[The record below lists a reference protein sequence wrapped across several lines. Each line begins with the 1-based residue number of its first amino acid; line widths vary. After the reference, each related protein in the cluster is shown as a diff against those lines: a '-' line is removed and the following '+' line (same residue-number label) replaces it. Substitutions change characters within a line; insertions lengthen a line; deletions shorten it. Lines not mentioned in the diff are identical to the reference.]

1 MTDKGMDKDNRLT
14 IIIGK
19 EDADRLLLNYMKK
32 ELHFS
37 QAKISSVKYDPA
49 GILLN
54 GEPCHVRM
62 FLKEGDVLSV
72 RLSDS
77 SNRETHLLPAKMP
90 LKILYED
97 ANLIAVNKPA
107 GVVCHPSKGHLT
119 DSLAGG
125 LQYYFNETQPEAR
138 VHLLGRLDKETSG
151 IVLCAKNGFTA
162 DRVKDNIVKIYTAA
176 AEGLFTEPEGR
187 IITPMKEE
195 RDAAGILKMT
205 SAADGKEAVT
215 EFKVLKAV
223 NGYTFLQVMPLTG
236 RTHQIRFHMASQGHP
251 LLGDA
256 MYGKSS
262 DLIARTALHA
272 GEMTF
277 IHPFTQKEI
286 RLEAPLP
293 EDMKKLAEV

>member
-1 MTDKGMDKDNRLT
+1 MTDKGTDKDNRLT

-54 GEPCHVRM
+54 GEPCHVRT

-77 SNRETHLLPAKMP
+77 VNRKTRLLPAKMP

-97 ANLIAVNKPA
+97 ANLIAVDKPA

-162 DRVKDNIVKIYTAA
+162 DRVKDNIVKVYTAV

-195 RDAAGILKMT
+195 RDAEGILKMT
-205 SAADGKEAVT
+205 SASDGKEAVT
-215 EFKVLKAV
+215 EYKVLKEV
-223 NGYTFLQVMPLTG
+223 NGCTFLHVMPLTG

-251 LLGDA
+251 LLGDS

-286 RLEAPLP
+286 RIEAALP